1 MDKLQTIQIFIEVA
15 NLKKFS
21 AAADKLGLSAPVVTR
36 SIAELEG
43 RLGARLINR
52 TTRHVRLT
60 EAGTRFLQDAQR
72 IVEDLEDAEA
82 AVKGIYTKPSGTLS
96 VTAPVLFGEK
106 HVMPIV
112 TEYLEHNPE
121 VSVKTMFY
129 DRITSLVEEE
139 FDVAIRIGH
148 LKDSGLYAI
157 QVGEVRRIVCGSP
170 IYFEKYGTP
179 SVPADLANHSIVYP
193 VSAGNIINQW
203 SFSTN
208 GKKEVVK
215 LYPRLRCNQ
224 IGSALKAAILGHGIT
239 SLLSYQV
246 AEHIENGQL
255 QNILTNYE
263 EAPLPVNVV
272 HLEGRRV
279 NAKTR
284 SFIDLAAKRLRTNP
298 FINS

>member
-1 MDKLQTIQIFIEVA
+1 MDKLHTIQVFIEVA
-15 NLKKFS
+15 NLKGFS

-43 RLGARLINR
+43 RLGAKLFNR

-60 EAGTRFLQDAQR
+60 EAGTRFLQDAKR
-72 IVEDLEDAEA
+72 IVEDLQEAEA
-82 AVKGIYTKPSGTLS
+82 AVKGVYTKPSGTLS

-112 TEYLEHNPE
+112 TEYLERNQE
-121 VSVKTMFY
+121 VSVKAMFY

-157 QVGEVRRIVCGSP
+157 NVGGLRRIVCGSP
-170 IYFEKYGTP
+170 GYFEKYGTP
-179 SVPADLANHSIVYP
+179 KVPADLRKHSIVFP
-193 VSAGNIINQW
+193 LTTGNISQW
-203 SFSTN
+203 SFN
-208 GKKEVVK
+208 NHGKKEIIK
-215 LYPRLRCNQ
+215 LNPRLRCNQ
-224 IGSALKAAILGHGIT
+224 IGSALKATVLGHGIT

-246 AEHIENGQL
+246 AEELEKGNL
-255 QNILTNYE
+255 KAILTDYE
-263 EAPLPVNVV
+263 EAPIPVNVV

-279 NAKTR
+279 NAKIR
-284 SFIDLAAKRLRTNP
+284 SFIDLAAERLRSNP
-298 FINS
+298 FINP

>member
-1 MDKLQTIQIFIEVA
+1 MDKLHTIQIFIEVA

-82 AVKGIYTKPSGTLS
+82 AVKGVYTKPSGTLS

-106 HVMPIV
+106 HIMPIV
-112 TEYLEHNPE
+112 TEYLAHNSG

-148 LKDSGLYAI
+148 LKDSGLYAMP
-157 QVGEVRRIVCGSP
+157 VGEVKRIVCGSP

-179 SVPADLANHSIVYP
+179 SVPADLLNHSIIYT
-193 VSAGNIINQW
+193 VSAGKINQW
-203 SFSTN
+203 SFNYN
-208 GKKEVVK
+208 GKKEIVK
-215 LYPRLRCNQ
+215 LKPRLHCNQ
-224 IGSALKAAILGHGIT
+224 IGSALKAAVLGYGIT

-246 AEHIENGQL
+246 AEYIENGQL
-255 QNILTNYE
+255 QYILTNYE

-279 NAKTR
+279 NAKTH
-284 SFIDLAAKRLRTNP
+284 SFIDLAVKRLRANP